1 MIRVTRSRGG
11 PCRRPPPG
19 RAAPAPLADAAV
31 GRSLDFSFGPLDEDG
46 VRSAF
51 APADH
56 ERLTRLRARYDPH
69 GLLHADH
76 RVPAAG

>member
-1 MIRVTRSRGG
+1 M
-11 PCRRPPPG
+11 
-19 RAAPAPLADAAV
+19 
-31 GRSLDFSFGPLDEDG
+31 GRSLNFSFGPLDEDG

-51 APADH
+51 APADY

-69 GLLHADH
+69 GLLHANH